1 MSLNNVLSSNGVIK
15 PNHMANVNSNVFSNP
30 HSNINNLS
38 SYTNQSSI
46 DVNKYNINSI
56 NVEKTSLELSL
67 NVLGI
72 EHSAYENM
80 SKHEFLYYYDN
91 FKKQNSNINKI
102 LASKIALKYKL
113 GNQNDIVSDQ
123 DYSNTINESNIYNQT
138 KTNFY
143 QPDKYEQQQTINQIF
158 TPQFTNLQYDIP
170 QIQINNQN
178 QNLYQNLYQNSNLN
192 YNQNSNLNY
201 NQNQKQKQNQNQNQ
215 NQNYNTETNKTQ
227 YTKTMTNTNIQKS
240 KQDLDNS
247 NQDFKQNFKPNFKPV
262 QTNSQEQSQNKYLV
276 NNIPQPLMDKN
287 SRDFDLNS
295 IIDNYTKQKN
305 SGAGKN
311 LDVTFI
317 NRL

>member
-38 SYTNQSSI
+38 SYNNQSSV

-113 GNQNDIVSDQ
+113 GNQNDIVSGQ
-123 DYSNTINESNIYNQT
+123 DYGNTINESNIYNQT

-143 QPDKYEQQQTINQIF
+143 QPDKYEQQQTINQTF
-158 TPQFTNLQYDIP
+158 TPQFTNLQFDIP

-178 QNLYQNLYQNSNLN
+178 LYQNSNSNLN
-192 YNQNSNLNY
+192 YNQK
-201 NQNQKQKQNQNQNQ
+201 QNQIQNQNQNQ
-215 NQNYNTETNKTQ
+215 NQHYNTETNKTQ
-227 YTKTMTNTNIQKS
+227 YTKTTTNTNIQKS
-240 KQDLDNS
+240 KQKEDLDNI
-247 NQDFKQNFKPNFKPV
+247 NQNFKQDFKQNFKPNFKPT
-262 QTNSQEQSQNKYLV
+262 QSNSQEQNKYLI

-287 SRDFDLNS
+287 NRDFDLNS

>member
-1 MSLNNVLSSNGVIK
+1 MSSLNNVLSLNGVIK

-30 HSNINNLS
+30 HSNINNLN
-38 SYTNQSSI
+38 SYNNQSSV

-113 GNQNDIVSDQ
+113 GNQNDIATGQ
-123 DYSNTINESNIYNQT
+123 DYGNNINVNESYTQN

-143 QPDKYEQQQTINQIF
+143 QPDKYEQQQTINQLF

-178 QNLYQNLYQNSNLN
+178 LYQNSNSNSNLN
-192 YNQNSNLNY
+192 YNQ
-201 NQNQKQKQNQNQNQ
+201 K
-215 NQNYNTETNKTQ
+215 QNYNTETNKTQ

-240 KQDLDNS
+240 KQKQDLDNS
-247 NQDFKQNFKPNFKPV
+247 NQDFNQDFRQDFKQNFRQNFKPV
-262 QTNSQEQSQNKYLV
+262 QLNSQEQSQTKYLT
-276 NNIPQPLMDKN
+276 NNIPQPMMDKN
-287 SRDFDLNS
+287 TRDFDLNS